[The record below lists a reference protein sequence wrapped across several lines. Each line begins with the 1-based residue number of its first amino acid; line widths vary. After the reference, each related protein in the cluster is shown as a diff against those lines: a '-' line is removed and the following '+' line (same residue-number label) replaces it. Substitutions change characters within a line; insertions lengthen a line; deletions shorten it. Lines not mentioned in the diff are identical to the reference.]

1 MEISKEDWKL
11 FRTRLAQWQEHH
23 MENLVEEYRQ
33 LLNEDILASDRFW
46 KLDERIRKDRKHP
59 GVIFEVRRSNMLP
72 CILTLLADGIIT
84 DSDLEGFSQEL
95 LDAIHFIKSR
105 W

>member
-1 MEISKEDWKL
+1 MEISKADWKL
-11 FRTRLAQWQEHH
+11 FRDRLARWQEHH
-23 MENLVEEYRQ
+23 MENLVEEYQ
-33 LLNEDILASDRFW
+33 QILKEDILASDRFW
-46 KLDERIRKDRKHP
+46 KLDERIRRDRKHP

-84 DSDLEGFSQEL
+84 DSDLEGFSQEV
-95 LDAIHFIKSR
+95 LDTINTMRKF